1 MSTDTSTSR
10 LKGSHRELW
19 FNEPRHVEVRQVPLP
34 FPAPRQLLVRALC
47 SGISQGT
54 ELLLYRGE
62 GPTPFDPSLDAP
74 GQPTYPRRYGY
85 AWVGEVVAGV
95 DDGTG
100 GVATIP
106 VGTRVFALAPHAE
119 YHVLDA
125 DSLTIVD
132 TSIPPE
138 RAVLTASL
146 ETALT
151 GVWDAHISLGDEV
164 VILGGGIVGLLTAW
178 LAQLSGARVR
188 LVEPAARRR
197 EAARR
202 LGISEEVSPENDV
215 PRGAAD
221 VVIEA
226 TGDPGNL
233 ERAILHA
240 GPEGCITI
248 LSFYGQRVAPV
259 PFGVEFHRRRL
270 SLRASQV
277 SSVPPWKRAR
287 WSHARRLQLVQRL
300 LADPALDELLDPPVP
315 FEQAPSVYAGLE
327 QAAGAALQMVFRYD
341 D

>member
-1 MSTDTSTSR
+1 MSTDASTSKLR
-10 LKGSHRELW
+10 GSNRELW
-19 FNEPRHVEVRQVPLP
+19 FNEPRHVEVRHVPLP

-100 GVATIP
+100 SVATIP

-119 YHVLDA
+119 YHVLEADA
-125 DSLTIVD
+125 LTIID
-132 TSIPPE
+132 ASIPPE
-138 RAVLTASL
+138 RAVLTANL

-151 GVWDAHISLGDEV
+151 GVWDARISLGDEV

-178 LAQLSGARVR
+178 LARLSGAHVR

-202 LGISEEVSPENDV
+202 LGISQAVTPENDV
-215 PRGAAD
+215 PLGATD

-226 TGDPGNL
+226 TGDPSNL
-233 ERAILHA
+233 KQAILHA
-240 GPEGCITI
+240 GPEACITI
-248 LSFYGQRVAPV
+248 LSFYGERVAPV
-259 PFGVEFHRRRL
+259 PLGIEFHRRRL

-277 SSVPPWKRAR
+277 SSVPPSRRAR
-287 WSHARRLQLVQRL
+287 WSNARRLQLVQTL
-300 LADPALDELLDPPVP
+300 LAESVLDELLDPPVP

-327 QAAGAALQMVFRYD
+327 QASGGALQMVFRYD
-341 D
+341 G